1 MDNFESKTAIVT
13 GAGSG
18 IGRVT
23 AERFGAEGASVVVAD
38 IDEEG
43 GRETV
48 ERIQDAGGEATF
60 VRTDVTEP
68 AQTEAMVEAALDEFG
83 SLDIAFNN
91 AGIEGESAPIV
102 EQDHETWE
110 RVIAV
115 NLGGV
120 WNSMKSELPVMLE
133 QGHGAIVNTAS
144 ILGRV
149 GFAGAGPYTA
159 SKHGVVGLTK
169 NAALEY
175 APEGL
180 RVNAVCPGF
189 IRTPMIDRYGVTSD
203 PEMEEEIANLHAVKR
218 LGEPEEV
225 ASTVLWL
232 SSEEASFMNGEAVAV
247 DGGYLSQ

>member
-1 MDNFESKTAIVT
+1 MGELKSKTAIVT

-18 IGRVT
+18 IGRKT
-23 AERFGAEGASVVVAD
+23 AERFGTEGAQVVVAD

-48 ERIQDAGGEATF
+48 ERIRDAGSEATF
-60 VRTDVTEP
+60 VGTDVTEP
-68 AQTEAMVEAALDEFG
+68 SQTDAMVDTALDEFG

-102 EQDHETWE
+102 EQNHETWE
-110 RVIAV
+110 QVIAV

-120 WNSMKSELPVMLE
+120 WNSMKSELPVMRE
-133 QGHGAIVNTAS
+133 QGAGVIVNTAS
-144 ILGRV
+144 ILGKV

-180 RVNAVCPGF
+180 RINAVCPGF

-203 PEMEEEIANLHAVKR
+203 PDMEEEIANLHAAKR
-218 LGEPEEV
+218 LGEPEEI
-225 ASTVLWL
+225 ASTVVWL
-232 SSEEASFMNGEAVAV
+232 SSDEASFMNGEAVNV